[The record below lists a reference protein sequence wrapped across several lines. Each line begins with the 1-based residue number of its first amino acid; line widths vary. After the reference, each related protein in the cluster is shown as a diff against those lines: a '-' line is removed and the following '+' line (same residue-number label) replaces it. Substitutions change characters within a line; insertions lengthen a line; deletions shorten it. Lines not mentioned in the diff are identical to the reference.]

1 MKARES
7 KGSWKRKRS
16 LKKPHENRMIPAK
29 TIEENLIYGQIMQSK
44 IMITGLEGS
53 DP

>member
-29 TIEENLIYGQIMQSK
+29 TIERKPDLRPK
-44 IMITGLEGS
+44 
-53 DP
+53 